1 MSPLHPAAQLLLL
14 SALMIFW
21 LIPLSSWLMLSGQR
35 DRNANLWFFGT
46 GMYSVAVSL
55 FVFNRVIT
63 PVLYGPMLSA
73 LALLA
78 VLLLV
83 ESMRRELPLK
93 PVQLWRYGLV
103 ALAYFALLVALFRL
117 DVSAPHVQVMHW
129 LVLSALEIYMVV
141 LCNRVRRKHRSQ
153 ALWVVMAM
161 FSIFVLSNLSR
172 VAEWWQTG
180 RISQLLDFT
189 AVSNVALMVNNLS
202 AIFYC
207 YGYWGFV
214 LEKNRELLV
223 TTTEQTVMARE
234 AERQSSER
242 ERLTREAWR
251 ERTEL
256 MERLTLIGRQAQAG
270 AMSASIAHEVNQP
283 LAAIQLNV
291 EEAQRMAKDCP
302 SSEGLQRLLVRIEA
316 DNQRAAEIV
325 QRVRALFNQS
335 QVRLRIQVIDDMVR
349 FVTDMLRRRIQSEAV
364 KINLSLKAPQ
374 PFEYA
379 SGEVEHVL
387 MNLLENALDALS
399 ALPPH
404 QRQIDIATWEEPGW
418 VMVSVADN
426 GPGIAADQRERIFD
440 LYQTSKPQGLGLGLW
455 LAYYI
460 VERHG
465 AQLVLDTAHAPGARF
480 VLRLP
485 KH

>member
-1 MSPLHPAAQLLLL
+1 MNQ
-14 SALMIFW
+14 
-21 LIPLSSWLMLSGQR
+21 Q
-35 DRNANLWFFGT
+35 
-46 GMYSVAVSL
+46 
-55 FVFNRVIT
+55 
-63 PVLYGPMLSA
+63 
-73 LALLA
+73 
-78 VLLLV
+78 
-83 ESMRRELPLK
+83 
-93 PVQLWRYGLV
+93 
-103 ALAYFALLVALFRL
+103 
-117 DVSAPHVQVMHW
+117 
-129 LVLSALEIYMVV
+129 
-141 LCNRVRRKHRSQ
+141 
-153 ALWVVMAM
+153 
-161 FSIFVLSNLSR
+161 
-172 VAEWWQTG
+172 
-180 RISQLLDFT
+180 
-189 AVSNVALMVNNLS
+189 SNVALLVNYLS

-214 LEKNRELLV
+214 VEKNRELLV
-223 TTTEQTVMARE
+223 TATEQTVMARE

-316 DNQRAAEIV
+316 DNKRAAEIV

-349 FVTDMLRRRIQSEAV
+349 FVTDMLRRRIQLEKV

-418 VMVSVADN
+418 VVVSVADN

-440 LYQTSKPQGLGLGLW
+440 LYQTSKPQGMGLGLW
-455 LAYYI
+455 LAHYI
-460 VERHG
+460 AERHG
-465 AQLVLDTAHAPGARF
+465 AQLVLDTSHTPGALF